1 MQKVLIT
8 RKIPKNGIEI
18 LNQYFDVDI
27 NEENKDLTYEEISER
42 AKGCFGI
49 ISMVSDNIDK
59 KLMDSAEVLKIIANY
74 GVGFNNIDIK
84 HATSMGIF
92 VTNTPDV
99 LTQSTAELGWSLI
112 MAASRRISEAD
123 SFVRKGQFNGFA
135 PTLMLGKELYGAK
148 LGIIGM
154 GRIGSTIARIAR
166 YGFNMDVAY
175 CNRSK
180 SRSEN
185 IVDAEKIKLDQLL
198 KMSDV
203 IVVTCSLNEDSKYLI
218 SYDEFKLMKKNAVFV
233 NISRGAV
240 VSTKALIKA
249 VKNNMIFSCGLDV
262 YENEPDIDEDLLR
275 MPNCILLPH
284 IGSATYSAREKMAE
298 IVANNVVSVYKGRR
312 PDNLLNEEAYGV

>member
-27 NEENKDLTYEEISER
+27 NEENRDLTYNEINKR

-74 GVGFNNIDIK
+74 GVGFNNIDIRC
-84 HATSMGIF
+84 ATSKGIF

-123 SFVRKGQFNGFA
+123 SFVKKGQFNGFA

-185 IVDAEKIKLDQLL
+185 IVDAEKTELDQLL
-198 KMSDV
+198 KTSDV
-203 IVVTCSLNEDSKYLI
+203 IVVTCSLNEDSRYLI
-218 SYDEFKLMKKNAVFV
+218 NYDEFKLMKKNAVFV

-240 VSTKALIKA
+240 VNTKALIKA

-262 YENEPDIDEDLLR
+262 YEDEPRIDEDLLK
-275 MPNCILLPH
+275 MPNCTLLPH

-298 IVANNVVSVYKGRR
+298 IVANNVVSVYKGKR
-312 PDNLLNEEAYGV
+312 PDNLLNEEAYDV